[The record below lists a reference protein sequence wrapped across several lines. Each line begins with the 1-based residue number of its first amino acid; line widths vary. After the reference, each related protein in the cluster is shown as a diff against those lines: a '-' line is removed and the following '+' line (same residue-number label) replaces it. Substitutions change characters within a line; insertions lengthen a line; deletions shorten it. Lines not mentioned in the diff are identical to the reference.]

1 MNENDRRPG
10 SISELGELRIRL
22 DQMTERITSRFKDR
36 SRFPTN
42 GAIYQPDGV
51 PIIGR
56 SGVSLFQFAIEGLES
71 YHASLGRFDDSDQH
85 PVLGLNLPPSK
96 VTKRESQSPLHRL
109 DMNISDSLLQFYRD
123 LVLKHCKP
131 GDDPHTYGE
140 TAYLDADLVQMIHER
155 VNIGRYVADVKGRSD
170 PTIYQSARNEELLLS
185 KLKDRPREEALIN
198 KVRNTAQSYDLNP
211 DMVVDAFGWMIDKT
225 LEIEIAY
232 IQQANTSE
240 TT

>member
-1 MNENDRRPG
+1 MKEDGRKENG
-10 SISELGELRIRL
+10 IGELGELRIRL

-36 SRFPTN
+36 SRFPVN
-42 GAIYQPDGV
+42 GAIYLPDGV
-51 PIIGR
+51 PIIDR
-56 SGVSLFQFAIEGLES
+56 SGISLFQFAIEGLES

-96 VTKRESQSPLHRL
+96 VAKRESQSPLHSL
-109 DMNISDSLLQFYRD
+109 DINISDSLLQFYID
-123 LVLKHCKP
+123 LVSKHCKP

-170 PTIYQSARNEELLLS
+170 PSIYQIADNEELLLS
-185 KLKDRPREEALIN
+185 KLKDRPREEALIS
-198 KVRNTAQSYDLNP
+198 KVRNTAQAYDLNP

-232 IQQANTSE
+232 IQQAKTPK